1 MDGEM
6 IKRKVINLLEYSPE
20 ILNFFNTNKYKK
32 TKEGLRSAISDWLD
46 GEFFTVS
53 NNEQKTEFVDKYF
66 NI

>member
-6 IKRKVINLLEYSPE
+6 IKRKVINLLE
-20 ILNFFNTNKYKK
+20 
-32 TKEGLRSAISDWLD
+32 LRSAISDWLD